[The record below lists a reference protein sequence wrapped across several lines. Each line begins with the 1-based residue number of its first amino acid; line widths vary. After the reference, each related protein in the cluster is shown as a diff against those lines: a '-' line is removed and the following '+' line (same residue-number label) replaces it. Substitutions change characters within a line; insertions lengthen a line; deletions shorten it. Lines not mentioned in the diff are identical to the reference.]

1 MKTEQEIRYFA
12 AVAEQVEEG
21 TINPLTAYIQLRYVK
36 EGIEAAIKSIEEA
49 AIEETRKYGKEEI
62 MNNGA
67 VVRLVE
73 GTPRYSYKNIPQWNV
88 LKGKMAKIE
97 ELAKV
102 ASKGMKGYIVDENG
116 EEIPAAEV
124 TYSRPYIT
132 LKKIPRINMEH

>member
-62 MNNGA
+62 MNNGS

-116 EEIPAAEV
+116 EEISAADV

>member
-1 MKTEQEIRYFA
+1 MKTEQEIRYYA

-116 EEIPAAEV
+116 EEIPAADV

>member
-49 AIEETRKYGKEEI
+49 AIEETRKYGREEI

-73 GTPRYSYKNIPQWNV
+73 GTPRYSYKNVPQWNV
-88 LKGKMAKIE
+88 LKDKMAKIE

-102 ASKGMKGYIVDENG
+102 ASKGMKGFIVDENG
-116 EEIPAAEV
+116 EEIPAADV

>member
-49 AIEETRKYGKEEI
+49 AIEETRKYGREEI

-88 LKGKMAKIE
+88 LKDKMAKIE

-102 ASKGMKGYIVDENG
+102 ASKGMKGFIVDENG
-116 EEIPAAEV
+116 EEIPAADV

>member
-49 AIEETRKYGKEEI
+49 AVEETRKYGREEL

-73 GTPRYSYKNIPQWNV
+73 GTPRYSYKNVPQWNV
-88 LKGKMAKIE
+88 LKDKMAKIE

-116 EEIPAAEV
+116 EEIPAADV

>member
-116 EEIPAAEV
+116 EEIPAADV

>member
-1 MKTEQEIRYFA
+1 MKIETEIKFYKA
-12 AVAEQVEEG
+12 LAEQVEEG
-21 TINPLTAYIQLRYVK
+21 TINPLSAYIQLRYIK
-36 EGIEAAIKSIEEA
+36 EGIESAIKSIEEA

-102 ASKGMKGYIVDENG
+102 ASKGMTGYIVDENG
-116 EEIPAAEV
+116 EEIPAADV

>member
-49 AIEETRKYGKEEI
+49 AIEETRKYGREEI

-73 GTPRYSYKNIPQWNV
+73 GTPRYSYKNVPQWNV
-88 LKGKMAKIE
+88 LKDKMAKIE

-116 EEIPAAEV
+116 EEIPAADV

>member
-62 MNNGA
+62 MKEGA

-73 GTPRYSYKNIPQWNV
+73 GTPRYSYKKIPQWNL

-102 ASKGMKGYIVDENG
+102 ASKGMTGYIVDENG
-116 EEIPAAEV
+116 EEIPAADV

>member
-1 MKTEQEIRYFA
+1 MKTEQEIRYYA

-102 ASKGMKGYIVDENG
+102 ASKGMTGYIVDENG
-116 EEIPAAEV
+116 EEIPAADV